1 MTKLKK
7 STSILLSAL
16 MLIGIF
22 AIAPI
27 AASAYDVQKPQ
38 NFRVKDIDLEEGD
51 KWSVTL
57 AWSPAAGSKRYSYQ
71 LVWNTSPETDWNSDR
86 GASPS
91 DWWCNDNNTGD
102 YTYKINSLTYGTTYY
117 FFVRWVANE
126 YPKTSQRVDFGHAG
140 DGLPTTVAKSDY
152 AMIKFDWKTQDDSN
166 ASNTNKSPSIKVKSK
181 TIKASALKKSNQTI
195 KPLTIK
201 NAKSVKVVKVKKGTT
216 AKIYKKIKVAK
227 KTGAIKFKKGKYKK
241 GTYKIKLKIKL
252 DSKTFNK
259 TVKVKIK

>member
-7 STSILLSAL
+7 SLSIFIAAV
-16 MLIGIF
+16 MLISVF

-27 AASAYDVQKPQ
+27 TASAETIPVPK
-38 NFRVKDIDLEEGD
+38 NLRVIEKTSNSFTVAFDDAD
-51 KWSVTL
+51 
-57 AWSPAAGSKRYSYQ
+57 YSYQ
-71 LVWNTSPETDWNSDR
+71 LVYGTKSTPDWAPRGSTDWWTVSYEK
-86 GASPS
+86 G
-91 DWWCNDNNTGD
+91 TI
-102 YTYKINSLTYGTTYY
+102 TEKIENVQMGKTYY
-117 FFVRWVANE
+117 VFVRFVSVGT
-126 YPKTSQRVDFGHAG
+126 PKRAAYVDLGNAG
-140 DGLPTTVAKSDY
+140 DGLPRVLDEGEYS
-152 AMIKFDWKTQDDSN
+152 MIKVEMKDDN
-166 ASNTNKSPSIKVKSK
+166 ATASSTSPSVKVKSK

-216 AKIYKKIKVAK
+216 AKIYKKITVKK

-252 DSKTFNK
+252 DSKTFKK